1 MPAQHSRRHTSSHDA
16 SSTSRTRR
24 RRRRPVWPRRNFE
37 ADTVVEFDFA
47 RTYHQKTDIKPRGKW
62 YSMGDAWHRWGEV
75 SMGDYL
81 HRLNLKPGV
90 LCSLPP
96 GGTGRASNGSTSG
109 CVLVLATRKDVTRFN
124 QIYGRR
130 VRSRDHTQRY
140 HMVDWASVAND
151 YAGIEFRNYER
162 IVTRLRHDNKRR
174 MQAAGA
180 TEWVDLYK
188 IAWYYSVDASSGCV
202 WNLRVVRNIE
212 YVRRVKARGGGG
224 MVRYLVET

>member
-16 SSTSRTRR
+16 SSTPRTRR

-96 GGTGRASNGSTSG
+96 GGTARASNGSTSG

-130 VRSRDHTQRY
+130 VHNSYQ
-140 HMVDWASVAND
+140 MVDWASVANN

-162 IVTRLRHDNKRR
+162 IVARLRQDNKRR

-180 TEWVDLYK
+180 TEWADLYRL
-188 IAWYYSVDASSGCV
+188 AWYYSVDASSGCV
-202 WNLRVVRNIE
+202 WDLRVVRNIE